1 MNQAVVRTTEFKS
14 KPLNEEQAQREFQLF
29 CEALQSYPDAT
40 SHQPSLTF
48 AEYLRSLQAMKVA
61 HR

>member
-1 MNQAVVRTTEFKS
+1 MNQVVVRTTEFKS
-14 KPLNEEQAQREFQLF
+14 KPLNEEQAYREFQLF
-29 CEALQSYPDAT
+29 CEAVQSYPDAS

-48 AEYLRSLQAMKVA
+48 AEYLQSLQEMKVA

>member
-1 MNQAVVRTTEFKS
+1 MNLVVVRTTEFKS
-14 KPLNEEQAQREFQLF
+14 KPLHAEEANREFQLF
-29 CEALQSYPDAT
+29 CEAVQSDPDAT

-48 AEYLRSLQAMKVA
+48 AEYLQSLQDTKVA